1 MDKLYPGICIIMN
14 TPTAPVNLT
23 KLSGLLLGIAG
34 FLVPLFLSLP
44 GLSFA
49 GHLALGIFL
58 MAAFFWMLE
67 PIPIHSTSLVVI
79 FLGVL
84 LLSGQGPM
92 FKGQVL
98 DFVQPERTETGQW
111 LIPASAINA
120 DGAIWVK
127 TGTIWNEIAIEIIE
141 HVDARVYITAQ
152 LTSADV
158 VAVDGN
164 HRLAGYTPG
173 RYNDYMGTLANPII
187 ILFLGG
193 FMIAE
198 AAVKYNFDKN
208 LTRFLLKPFGTRPGP
223 ILIGLMAVTATL
235 SAFMSN
241 TATTA
246 MMMTVIIPIMAQM
259 SKGDRFKAA
268 LALSIPI
275 AANIGG
281 MATPIGTPPNAVVIA
296 ALQKQGIVISF
307 TEWMALTLPLVLII
321 LGLAWFML
329 VKLFP
334 SDIKEFKVGSDAKFD
349 KSSNAMVFYGIF
361 AVTLILWVTES
372 LHGIS
377 SNIVAFLPIAGLTLT
392 NALSVSDI
400 RKLPWEVLW
409 LVAGGLALGLYMDQT
424 GLATYMVRSIS
435 WETFGGFAVIAM
447 FALVAVVMSN
457 FLSNTVTATLLM
469 PLAVGIGI
477 LQGSGPLEL
486 IELALVIG
494 VGTSM
499 AMVLPIST
507 PPNAIAMATGMVK
520 TAEMAKTG
528 LIIGVV
534 GISLML
540 LYALVY
546 WPLLLN

>member
-1 MDKLYPGICIIMN
+1 VAIIAMN
-14 TPTAPVNLT
+14 TI
-23 KLSGLLLGIAG
+23 LSTFKSTRFLGLILGIVGLLL
-34 FLVPLFLSLP
+34 PLFITLP
-44 GLSFA
+44 GLSFG
-49 GHLALGIFL
+49 GHLALGIFIL
-58 MAAFFWMLE
+58 AAVFWMFE
-67 PIPIHSTSLVVI
+67 PIPIYSTSLLVI

-92 FKGQVL
+92 FKAAQL
-98 DFVQPERTETGQW
+98 ELLQPVIHQDGKWQ
-111 LIPASAINA
+111 LPASAITNENM
-120 DGAIWVK
+120 IWVK
-127 TGTIWNEIAIEIIE
+127 LGSNWTQIEVEISEVIDSNVL
-141 HVDARVYITAQ
+141 VDGDLNVAM
-152 LTSADV
+152 V
-158 VAVDGN
+158 VASDAS

-173 RYNDYMGTLANPII
+173 RYQDYMGTLANPII

-208 LTRFLLKPFGTRPGP
+208 LTRFMLRPFGSRPSA
-223 ILIGLMAVTATL
+223 ILVGLMIITAAL

-246 MMMTVIIPIMAQM
+246 MMMTVIIPIMVQM
-259 SKGDRFKAA
+259 EKGDRFKTA

-281 MATPIGTPPNAVVIA
+281 IATPIGTPPNAVVIA

-307 TEWMALTLPLVLII
+307 TEWMIFTLPLVLVV
-321 LGLAWFML
+321 LALAWYML
-329 VKLFP
+329 TKLFP
-334 SDIKEFKVGSDAKFD
+334 AKIEAFQTSTKSEFD
-349 KSSNAMVFYGIF
+349 KSGKAYTFYGVF
-361 AVTLILWVTES
+361 AATLLLWVTES

-377 SNIVAFLPIAGLTLT
+377 SNIVAFLPIAVLTLSE
-392 NALSVSDI
+392 ALVVSDI

-409 LVAGGLALGLYMDQT
+409 LVAGGLALGMYMDQT
-424 GLATYMVRSIS
+424 GLATYLVSSIEWS
-435 WETFGGFAVIAM
+435 DFSGFAVIAM

-469 PLAVGIGI
+469 PLAISI
-477 LQGSGPLEL
+477 ALLQGSGSLEVL
-486 IELALVIG
+486 ELALVIG

-507 PPNAIAMATGMVK
+507 PPNAIAMSTGMVK

-528 LIIGVV
+528 IIIGAV
-534 GISLML
+534 GITLML
-540 LYALVY
+540 FYAKFY
-546 WPLLLN
+546 WPLFTN